1 MQFQT
6 LFEIK
11 HIPISLSW
19 ILVSRRESWLA
30 DFLFPYLNLI
40 LFTHHIF
47 WPLKNQI
54 RKEEERD
61 RKDLIRQRV
70 LVYSDHGKSLKLR
83 NFPVDFWNI
92 YSILYPHL
100 VQVLTFPIWSTIG
113 ILF

>member
-61 RKDLIRQRV
+61 RKDLIR
-70 LVYSDHGKSLKLR
+70 
-83 NFPVDFWNI
+83 
-92 YSILYPHL
+92 
-100 VQVLTFPIWSTIG
+100 
-113 ILF
+113 